1 MKQIKEHKSNFILG
15 LKHGFPIGLGYFAV
29 SFSLGIAAHHAG
41 LTVFQGFL
49 ASLLEIA
56 SAGEYAGFT
65 AIAAGATYLE
75 LGLATL
81 VANAR
86 YFLMSC
92 ALSQRTDESTPLGHR
107 LGMGF
112 FLTDEIFGIAVARTV
127 SVNPYYIYGAATSS
141 VPFWAFGTAFGILM
155 GNLLPTNIVS
165 ALSVSLY
172 GMFLAIFIPP
182 ARKNKI
188 IASLVIISFLASYMA
203 AKLPI
208 ISTIP
213 ESTRIIILTLVIS
226 AGAAILFPVRK
237 DENHA

>member
-1 MKQIKEHKSNFILG
+1 MKQIKLQKSDYFLG

-75 LGLATL
+75 LALATL

-92 ALSQRTDESTPLGHR
+92 ALSQRTAENMPLKHR

-112 FLTDEIFGIAVARTV
+112 FLTDEIFGITIARTETA
-127 SVNPYYIYGAATSS
+127 NPYYIYGAATSS
-141 VPFWAFGTAFGILM
+141 VPFWAFGTALGILM

-165 ALSVSLY
+165 ALSVALY
-172 GMFLAIFIPP
+172 GMFLAVFIPP
-182 ARKNKI
+182 ARKDKV
-188 IASLVIISFLASYMA
+188 IAALVVISFFASYVA

-208 ISTIP
+208 LAAIP
-213 ESTRIIILTLVIS
+213 ESTRIILLTLAIS
-226 AGAAILFPVRK
+226 GGAAILFPVRK
-237 DENHA
+237 DENHV